1 MAILHKNISAEGDIH
16 NPKWFSGANN
26 GDVAWRNELG
36 VLESTDELVLPAAL
50 NFVDGSVS
58 PPTSNS
64 GDIYVLSSGGS
75 VNAGWGTVA
84 LGDWVRYDGTDW
96 NEITPQKSTLCYN
109 EDDDSLYS
117 YDGSTWN
124 GVGGGG
130 DSIYTADGTLT
141 GNRTVDLDGN
151 DLSFEGNSGLNINN
165 TSVNNSKALISLSKG
180 MSNNSTRSTYIE
192 GYQDGEI
199 TNYWKIFQKG
209 SSNFGDDNGIGFYR
223 NIYATQGTEYGMTGI
238 SAVNSALYIANYTD
252 SAPRMQ
258 FFGGTTNVT
267 GNGYLKFRNY
277 SATTD
282 NINIARSGKNFINPD
297 SVGGFSDA
305 GFIVMGDTCIS
316 TETISLQGQTA
327 IKGNGTSTGSALSIY
342 DNDTTPNKLW
352 DFLDNGTLNGNKSKT
367 TLIAQ
372 NNTSNNLAEY
382 IARFRNNL
390 DSANYGI
397 IANDGYFSFGT
408 NNTILNTDF
417 STCFQLGHFNSINT
431 TSAYFGVIG
440 KSNAITGNGNYRYIV
455 GSGNN
460 TLSGNE
466 QVILGV
472 DNNVS
477 SNFASMIGSEGVLS
491 GTYGVAIGRA
501 HNVTSQFSVALGAWT
516 KPSASGASVIG
527 HGVESDKNQKLENST
542 ANSLALGWNTTTPQ
556 HLFKSD
562 GVNLTLP
569 TSATGLSSGDLWNDG
584 GTVKIA

>member
-50 NFVDGSVS
+50 NFVDGSAA

-151 DLSFEGNSGLNINN
+151 DLNFQGNSGLNIDN
-165 TSVNNSKALISLSKG
+165 TVVNNNKPLLSLSKG
-180 MSNNSTRSTYIE
+180 MGNSETRSIFIE
-192 GYQDGEI
+192 GIQNGS
-199 TNYWKIFQKG
+199 TNNYWKIYQKG
-209 SSNFGDDNGIGFYR
+209 SSNFINNNGIGFYR

-305 GFIVMGDTCIS
+305 GFIVMGDTYIS

-342 DNDTTPNKLW
+342 DNDTTPTKLW
-352 DFLDNGTLNGNKSKT
+352 DFLDNGNISLGVDSVINQDSNVLQFSNINSIGGLKFNG
-367 TLIAQ
+367 
-372 NNTSNNLAEY
+372 TSNNGIGLNLA
-382 IARFRNNL
+382 NG
-390 DSANYGI
+390 S
-397 IANDGYFSFGT
+397 NDFDFVVAGSSNTLIGTGSLGLLVGGSWAMQVKQNRQISIGSNFEPVAGYDLSV
-408 NNTILNTDF
+408 DK
-417 STCFQLGHFNSINT
+417 
-431 TSAYFGVIG
+431 AYFDTE
-440 KSNAITGNGNYRYIV
+440 ITVKAPAGIMQFNGYR
-455 GSGNN
+455 
-460 TLSGNE
+460 T
-466 QVILGV
+466 
-472 DNNVS
+472 
-477 SNFASMIGSEGVLS
+477 
-491 GTYGVAIGRA
+491 
-501 HNVTSQFSVALGAWT
+501 HNID
-516 KPSASGASVIG
+516 P
-527 HGVESDKNQKLENST
+527 ST
-542 ANSLALGWNTTTPQ
+542 ATFPNDKDFGVHKNT
-556 HLFKSD
+556 
-562 GVNLTLP
+562 
-569 TSATGLSSGDLWNDG
+569 SSGDVFLAFNDG
-584 GTVKIA
+584 GTIKKVQLT